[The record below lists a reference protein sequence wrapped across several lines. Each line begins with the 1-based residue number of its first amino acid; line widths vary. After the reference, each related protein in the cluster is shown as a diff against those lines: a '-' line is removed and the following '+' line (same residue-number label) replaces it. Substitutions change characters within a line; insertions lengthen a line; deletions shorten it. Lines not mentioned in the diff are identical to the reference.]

1 MSLSTKRAMAEAFKK
16 LLSQRGMD
24 KITVKD
30 IVEECHITRQA
41 FYYHFEDIP
50 ELLNWVLEKDMGKL
64 LKECQA
70 RENMESSLSFF
81 LSAAVALRP
90 YVQRS
95 VQSNYGEEI
104 GRLLNEFTY
113 RFFEQT
119 MEQAEMF
126 KDYDLVERKLIMRY
140 HCQAILG
147 ILRGWTQEDTQ
158 NIDKIAHQICLLI
171 KGEIHP
177 Y

>member
-1 MSLSTKRAMAEAFKK
+1 MGIDMKEVIAEAAATLLFEKKVKK
-16 LLSQRGMD
+16 L
-24 KITVKD
+24 TVKD